1 MTRQTR
7 PVGLTNDELTRRY
20 LAGEAIGN
28 LATDAGMTQ
37 AGLQARL
44 RRIGVPPRKQAS
56 KAPQLTKS
64 QIASALEQH
73 GSINATAKAL
83 DITRSALMAEA
94 QRHGLRSTLKIP
106 ADLFDRHQAGAT
118 QTDLATRYGVAVS
131 TVGLWLQALGV
142 ARRRGRR
149 PLDG

>member
-1 MTRQTR
+1 MGNPPWLTANTGSTPLHELPTR
-7 PVGLTNDELTRRY
+7 PRAQPALQLD
-20 LAGEAIGN
+20 
-28 LATDAGMTQ
+28 

-56 KAPQLTKS
+56 KASQLTKS

-94 QRHGLRSTLKIP
+94 QRHGLRSALNIP

-118 QTDLATRYGVAVS
+118 QTDLATHYGVAVS